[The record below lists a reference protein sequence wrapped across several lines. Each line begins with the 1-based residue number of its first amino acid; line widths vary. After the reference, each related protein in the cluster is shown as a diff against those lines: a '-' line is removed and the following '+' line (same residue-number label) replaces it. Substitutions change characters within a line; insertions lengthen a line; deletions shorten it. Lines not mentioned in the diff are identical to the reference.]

1 MCLLLPLL
9 LLSLLVPPSSSSPS
23 FFPSSSSSSSSFF
36 VPPPSAELNI
46 PPIGQSDDRFNNNC
60 NIWRLNGTDV
70 EKLTDAQ
77 LSDYENCLWEF
88 LNERERSQTVHPTHP
103 FITPPL
109 EYPLKIVVEH
119 LVVEQVDTLS
129 KGSTEFN
136 VFGHMLISW
145 NDSRFG
151 WDTKEWHLD
160 ELELKDTQTQ
170 EVWTP
175 SFTDETNCGAMDGC
189 LSKVG
194 DLTLTP
200 SGRVTSRLVFRYPS
214 FCRIDYRS
222 YPEERND
229 CCLYISAADIGRTVK
244 FVVQMDQRRALLS
257 SKSVPVS
264 RVAQGLSA
272 IVVTNMETSVW
283 AVQRQSLESIR
294 IEGNRGEH
302 LQLCVQAKKEMST
315 LRIALRIPV
324 TIATLLMLV
333 SPLFGDLRTQ
343 ALVKLLTL
351 LLQTICFLFLC
362 SIAPANG
369 FGGSKPK
376 LYTFYEFMFSM
387 TFLSILITTVC
398 LALCRMKRTVP
409 ASHGLFLA
417 AKMLNHFLCCVEPD
431 PSTNYQR
438 QFDDGFDSVSARGGI
453 PQAPNSG
460 PALQN
465 DYSTEWRHIYIAA
478 NNLFS
483 GICFSLFCFVTIFE
497 IM

>member
-1 MCLLLPLL
+1 MAPTDAIH
-9 LLSLLVPPSSSSPS
+9 SLGGDFRLD
-23 FFPSSSSSSSSFF
+23 
-36 VPPPSAELNI
+36 I

-60 NIWRLNGTDV
+60 NIWRLNGTDL

-145 NDSRFG
+145 NDSRLG

-194 DLTLTP
+194 DLMLTP
-200 SGRVTSRLVFRYPS
+200 SGRVTARLVFRYPS

-244 FVVQMDQRRALLS
+244 FVVQVDQRRALLS